1 MKSKILL
8 LLSTLFLSLPVF
20 AVTGLP
26 PGTQFHL
33 STGNLKIPT
42 YPYIQECQG
51 SCIYIEDVDGFP
63 RTWAGINVGETDHIS
78 NNVTLPLN
86 YAERIGNVSIT
97 SYVYRLMAW
106 RGQQPDLSTVLPAS
120 DCSDATTPCTPFS
133 RTPPLYLL
141 RNSDAHEFMIWNT
154 AINNGEWHIK
164 EWKKQGDY
172 GYMVVTG
179 TLFDRTCGAGCTTWP
194 HGAKVELRLI
204 GRLSTWNKVSA
215 INAISGTKA
224 DATLTIHGDNLSS
237 ATEVKINGLP
247 APWVVI
253 DDNTLLVTKGTT
265 INVPVFAEVT
275 TPTGKSR
282 YPENAKVTY

>member
-33 STGNLKIPT
+33 STGNVNIPT

-106 RGQQPDLSTVLPAS
+106 RGQQPDLSTVLS
-120 DCSDATTPCTPFS
+120 NQICLPFS
-133 RTPPLYLL
+133 PQVIVRMPQHLARRFRELL
-141 RNSDAHEFMIWNT
+141 RS
-154 AINNGEWHIK
+154 
-164 EWKKQGDY
+164 
-172 GYMVVTG
+172 
-179 TLFDRTCGAGCTTWP
+179 TCF
-194 HGAKVELRLI
+194 
-204 GRLSTWNKVSA
+204 
-215 INAISGTKA
+215 
-224 DATLTIHGDNLSS
+224 ATVMPMNL
-237 ATEVKINGLP
+237 
-247 APWVVI
+247 
-253 DDNTLLVTKGTT
+253 
-265 INVPVFAEVT
+265 
-275 TPTGKSR
+275 
-282 YPENAKVTY
+282 